1 MKLDRQLS
9 LLKHKLGKGTKT
21 RYISISSGKGGVG
34 KTLIAI
40 NLGEILSE
48 NGKKVLIFDGDLGL
62 SNIHLMYGISPT
74 KDLVDLIKGF
84 ATIEELPVKVNKN
97 LYFIS
102 GGSGFQQ
109 LADIPRTQLSSIIM
123 KLHEF
128 AEENFNYVIVDTPP
142 GLNRITIM
150 LASSVDIPL
159 IITTPEPTA
168 IMDAYALIK
177 VINKEEGIDDF
188 YVIVNKA
195 DNSAEAKAVVES
207 LELLAMKYT
216 TARINYIGYLHYR
229 KNLIRRIIDQNPIDE
244 AFKEE
249 LRESISNLDFE
260 IQEKEGFWSKI
271 LKKLGI

>member
-1 MKLDRQLS
+1 MKLDHQLN
-9 LLKHKLGKGTKT
+9 LLKHKVGKGAKTK
-21 RYISISSGKGGVG
+21 YISISGGKGGVG

-48 NGKKVLIFDGDLGL
+48 NGKRVLIFDGDLGL

-74 KDLVDLIKGF
+74 KDLVDLIKGY

-109 LADIPRTQLSSIIM
+109 LADIPKTQLSSIIM

-128 AEENFNYVIVDTPP
+128 AEENFNYVIIDTPP
-142 GLNRITIM
+142 GIHKTTIM

-177 VINKEEGIDDF
+177 VINKEEGIEDF

-207 LELLAMKYT
+207 LELLAIKYT
-216 TARINYIGYLHYR
+216 TARINYIGYIHYR
-229 KNLIRRIIDQNPIDE
+229 KNLIRKIIDQNPVDK

-249 LRESISNLDFE
+249 LRESILNLDFE
-260 IQEKEGFWSKI
+260 VQERKGFWSKI

>member
-1 MKLDRQLS
+1 MKLDHQLN
-9 LLKHKLGKGTKT
+9 LLKHKVGKGAKTK
-21 RYISISSGKGGVG
+21 YISISSGKGGVG

-48 NGKKVLIFDGDLGL
+48 NGKRVLIFDGDLGL

-74 KDLVDLIKGF
+74 KDLVDLIKGY

-109 LADIPRTQLSSIIM
+109 LADIPKTQLSSIIM

-128 AEENFNYVIVDTPP
+128 AEENFNYVIIDTPP
-142 GLNRITIM
+142 GIHKTTIM

-177 VINKEEGIDDF
+177 VINKEEGIEDF

-207 LELLAMKYT
+207 LELLAIKYT
-216 TARINYIGYLHYR
+216 TARINYIGYIHYR
-229 KNLIRRIIDQNPIDE
+229 KNLIRKIIDQNPVDK

-249 LRESISNLDFE
+249 LRESILNLDFE
-260 IQEKEGFWSKI
+260 VQEREGFWSKI

>member
-1 MKLDRQLS
+1 MKLDQQLS
-9 LLKHKLGKGTKT
+9 LLKHKVGKETKT
-21 RYISISSGKGGVG
+21 KYISISSGKGGVG

-74 KDLVDLIKGF
+74 KDLVDLVKGY

-109 LADIPRTQLSSIIM
+109 LADIPKTQLSSIIM

-128 AEENFNYVIVDTPP
+128 AEENFNYVIIDTPP
-142 GLNRITIM
+142 GIHKTTIM

-229 KNLIRRIIDQNPIDE
+229 KNLIRRIIDQNPIDK

-260 IQEKEGFWSKI
+260 VQEREGFWSKI

>member
-1 MKLDRQLS
+1 MKLDQQLS
-9 LLKHKLGKGTKT
+9 LLKHKVGKGAKTK
-21 RYISISSGKGGVG
+21 YISISSGKGGVG

-74 KDLVDLIKGF
+74 KDLVDLIKGY

-109 LADIPRTQLSSIIM
+109 LADIPKTQLSSIIM

-128 AEENFNYVIVDTPP
+128 AEENFNYVIIDTPP
-142 GLNRITIM
+142 GIHKTTIM

-188 YVIVNKA
+188 YVIVNKV

-229 KNLIRRIIDQNPIDE
+229 KNLIRRIIDQNPIDK
-244 AFKEE
+244 AFKDE
-249 LRESISNLDFE
+249 LRESVSNLDFE
-260 IQEKEGFWSKI
+260 VQEREGFWSKI